1 MGEKGIRGLLPPLSF
16 RARTFAAL
24 VGISAF
30 TSLGIGLVLFYFAGE
45 RLATAE
51 EQLMEQRSR
60 TAHDGAED
68 FLSGLRNP
76 EDDTFPEPESYAE
89 ELVRSIERTGLS
101 ALYLSPSGEPL
112 AARDGQEG
120 ALEAET
126 AYNRFGIT
134 EGVVNAAVERGEN
147 GEGGQLRARDSSP
160 RYIAVWPLTS
170 SDGTVR
176 GVMVYANPQ
185 TGFDEALTFLRY
197 GILGAIGASVVLAG
211 LASLALA
218 RQITRPLSET
228 RDAVIRVASG
238 DYRAVPVN
246 SRDELGELVSA
257 FNYMAAEI
265 EHYVSEIQ
273 EQKSRLEA
281 VLEASPEAVVAV
293 DPSERITMSN
303 PAAARM
309 LGVRMSDV
317 GRRVEDLEVPEEIL
331 ACLREASS
339 TGTAVRE
346 VEAGE
351 KTFWAYAA
359 QMSAETDREEHPTSE
374 GELSDQSLYATDDEG
389 PEDTNGHHSV
399 LPEVRDGSGE
409 SEPGSGG
416 ARAGTILAVRDITEH
431 RSLERAKTAFVSDV
445 SHELRTPLTTIQS
458 AVDLVGRA
466 RDKLDPIEHRAL
478 ELAEGE
484 LLRVRDMVEE
494 LLTLAQMD
502 SWQYSLEM
510 KPNDIDE
517 VVQSALDSVESKAK
531 RFGISI
537 YFREGEPDEEAEE
550 HQEHQEHHCVCDAGK
565 LYQVFLNL
573 LDNAIKYS
581 DPGAQVYVS
590 LEEAGSSVV
599 VRIRDT
605 GVGIPEEDLPQLF
618 DRFYRVDKARSRATG
633 GSGLGL
639 SITREL
645 VELHGGDVSVQSE
658 VGVGS
663 TFEVRLPKAPLSRS
677 ANYAI

>member
-1 MGEKGIRGLLPPLSF
+1 MSQKGIRGLLPPLSF
-16 RARTFAAL
+16 RARTFVAL

-76 EDDTFPEPESYAE
+76 EDDTFPAPESYAE
-89 ELVRSIERTGLS
+89 ELVRSIDRTGLS
-101 ALYLSPSGEPL
+101 ALYLSPDGEPL
-112 AARDGQEG
+112 AARDGEEG
-120 ALEAET
+120 SLDPERSYE
-126 AYNRFGIT
+126 RLGLS
-134 EGVVNAAVERGEN
+134 EQVVQSAVRRGEE
-147 GEGGQLRARDSSP
+147 GGGGQLIARENWP

-185 TGFDEALTFLRY
+185 AGFDEALTFLRY
-197 GILGAIGASVVLAG
+197 GILGAIGASVILAG
-211 LASLALA
+211 LASVVLA
-218 RQITRPLSET
+218 RQITRPLTET
-228 RDAVIRVASG
+228 RDAVLRVASG
-238 DYRAVPVN
+238 DYRAVPVE
-246 SRDELGELVSA
+246 SRDELGELVEA

-265 EHYVSEIQ
+265 EHYIGEIQ

-281 VLEASPEAVVAV
+281 VLEASPEAVVSV
-293 DPSERITMSN
+293 DPDERVTMSN

-317 GRRVEDLEVPEEIL
+317 GRRIEDLGIPQEVLE
-331 ACLREASS
+331 CLREASS

-346 VEAGE
+346 VEAGD

-359 QMSAETDREEHPTSE
+359 QMSSDTDRLESPAPDGRIFAETDGSSE
-374 GELSDQSLYATDDEG
+374 DSHRLALQ
-389 PEDTNGHHSV
+389 NGRNGN
-399 LPEVRDGSGE
+399 LPESPERE
-409 SEPGSGG
+409 
-416 ARAGTILAVRDITEH
+416 RAGTILAVRDITEH

-458 AVDLVGRA
+458 AVDLMGRA
-466 RDKLDPIEHRAL
+466 REKFDPIEHRAL

-484 LLRVRDMVEE
+484 LRRIRGMVEE

-502 SWQYSLEM
+502 SWQYALEM
-510 KPNDIDE
+510 KPNNIYE
-517 VVQSALDSVESKAK
+517 VVQGAVDSVESKAH
-531 RFGISI
+531 RFGIQIHLQESESS
-537 YFREGEPDEEAEE
+537 EGTLESVPEDEAEE
-550 HQEHQEHHCVCDAGK
+550 HYCVCDAGK

-590 LEEAGSSVV
+590 LEEEESSVL

-618 DRFYRVDKARSRATG
+618 ERFYRVDKARSRATG

-639 SITREL
+639 SITKEL
-645 VELHGGDVSVQSE
+645 VDLHGGEVSVQSE

-663 TFEVRLPKAPLSRS
+663 TFEVRLPKVPLSRS